1 MHLVVLRFSAIGDVA
16 LTVPVIAQIKQTHPE
31 VKITVVTRGFLK
43 SLFSAVDVNFL
54 EADLNGRHKGFKGIK
69 KLHSDIKKLNPDKII
84 DLHGVLRTHILKRFF
99 SLNRIPFFSIDKGR
113 EGKKELTR
121 KENKIWKQQK
131 HSTIRYADVFA
142 NAGFPINWKTESI
155 PHLKYTNSKAEEV
168 WAEIKTES
176 TATVGIA
183 PLTTFK
189 GKTWPW
195 EKVEELVQ
203 QLCDQ
208 QIQVVLFGGPGDK
221 EILDK
226 LTLNQTLVSN
236 LAGKLPFDAEIA
248 LMKKLDAMVS
258 MDSSNMHLATLAG
271 IPVVSIWG
279 ATHTLAG
286 FGPLGKND
294 HLIAEI
300 PKEELDCR
308 PCSVFGNKP
317 CFRGDYAC
325 LNYLSSQSV
334 LEKVILATKQK
345 L

>member
-16 LTVPVIAQIKQTHPE
+16 LTVPVIAQIKQTYPE

-43 SLFSAVDVNFL
+43 PLFSAVDVNFL
-54 EADLNGRHKGFKGIK
+54 EADLNNRHKGFRGIK

-99 SLNRIPFFSIDKGR
+99 SLNRIPFFKIDKGR

-131 HSTIRYADVFA
+131 HSTARYADVFA
-142 NAGFPINWKTESI
+142 KSGFPIDWKTESI
-155 PHLKYTNSKAEEV
+155 PNLEYSNPKAEVV
-168 WAEIKTES
+168 WAEVKTENK
-176 TATVGIA
+176 AAVGIA
-183 PLTTFK
+183 PLTTFT

-195 EKVEELVQ
+195 KKVEELVQ
-203 QLCDQ
+203 QLCEQ
-208 QIQVVLFGGPGDK
+208 NIQVILFGGSGDK
-221 EILDK
+221 ETLDK
-226 LTLNQTLVSN
+226 LSLNQSLVTN

-286 FGPLGKND
+286 FGPLGKNN

-300 PKEELDCR
+300 PKEELNCR

-317 CFRGDYAC
+317 CWRGDYAC

-334 LEKVILATKQK
+334 LDKVILAIKQK
-345 L
+345 R